1 MGISKYVLRRLIEAV
16 ITLFIIA
23 SLVFVLFRVVPGDPT
38 AAMVDPTFPIEVKEQ
53 IRREHG
59 LDKPVGEQY
68 LRYLANLI
76 RGNLGQSFFYAKPV
90 TEVIG
95 DKIWNTLILS
105 FASFVVAYA
114 IGLYLGATTAW
125 KRDSLYERIM
135 VTVQLVFRSAPLF
148 WTGMMFLMVFSFRF
162 GWLPHSGMREPGYPE
177 TTLLGKYLSADFLRH
192 LVLPTL
198 TSAAYYAA
206 MPSML
211 LRNTMLEVMGED
223 FIEMARAKGL
233 SERRVMYAH
242 AVRNALLPVVTAAAV
257 YIGLAAGG
265 STVIEY
271 LFSWPGLGREIV
283 LAVQRRDYPVAQGAF
298 LLMGSMVV
306 VMNWL
311 ADIIYGYLDP
321 RVSTT

>member
-1 MGISKYVLRRLIEAV
+1 MGIVKYVLRRFVGSAV
-16 ITLFIIA
+16 TLFVIA
-23 SLVFVLFRVVPGDPT
+23 SLVFILFRVVPGDPT
-38 AAMVDPTFPIEVKEQ
+38 AAMIDPTFPTEIKEQ
-53 IRREHG
+53 IRHEYG
-59 LDKPVGEQY
+59 LDKPIGEQY
-68 LRYLANLI
+68 VLYIANLL

-90 TEVIG
+90 IQVIG

-105 FASFVVAYA
+105 LAAFVVAYG
-114 IGLYLGATTAW
+114 IGLYVGAATAW
-125 KRDSLYERIM
+125 KRDTVYEHIA

-148 WTGMMFLMVFSFRF
+148 WTGMMFMMVFSFWL
-162 GWLPHSGMREPGYPE
+162 GWLPHAGMREPGYPE
-177 TTLLGKYLSADFLRH
+177 TTLLGKYISIDFLKH

-206 MPSML
+206 MPAML

-223 FIEMARAKGL
+223 FIEMAKAKGL
-233 SERRVMYAH
+233 SEGRVLYTH
-242 AVRNALLPVVTAAAV
+242 AVRNAMLPVVTAAAV

-306 VMNWL
+306 IMNWV
-311 ADIIYGYLDP
+311 ADMVYGYLDP
-321 RVSTT
+321 RVTAK